1 MGVAQNFNF
10 DKGVL
15 GNSLTSTFYKV
26 PTVRDFIKMASEASL
41 ALLAKSELG
50 CLGTLYSSQNAV
62 SGRKRTM
69 HFWLRIAS

>member
-50 CLGTLYSSQNAV
+50 CLGTLFSSQNAV
-62 SGRKRTM
+62 SGIKKIM
-69 HFWLRIAS
+69 RI